1 MKKKD
6 WIISLFLICFSISY
20 SSFGQQNLA
29 KKPAYFNQKNT
40 KKGTIRCATTEN
52 EIRLQ
57 VKNPNRMV
65 KTQFEDWLAPI
76 LETQKKQS
84 ATNKTAITTY
94 TVPVVIHIIHDGDDV
109 NTIGSHASENISD
122 AQAASQITVLNQDFR
137 KKAGTPGFGTT
148 GYNRGVDCLINFV
161 LAKQDPNGV
170 LTTGIERI
178 NMGKTSWNETE
189 IDALVKPETQWDPT
203 KYLNIWIVKF
213 STNLLGYA
221 QFPSNSNLVGLDS
234 SGGDAATDGVVV
246 NYNAFGTFA
255 EDDSSF
261 ELNPKYNKG
270 RTATHE
276 IGHFL
281 GLRHIWGDD
290 DSCTGN
296 DTSSGDYVSDTP
308 DSNIENYGCPTISHC
323 TGNDMVENYMD
334 YTDDDCMNTFT
345 AGQKS
350 RMIAVMSNSPRRK
363 ELVTSKVA
371 TPGFSVNLDAA
382 LKNIF
387 INTSDCNASFSPS
400 INIENKGNTAINTV
414 TLTYTIDNKD
424 PKTYVWNGNLDQ
436 NTSGLITIPE
446 ITTSIGTHIFS
457 VAIATLNNATDL
469 NVLNDTRSNSFY
481 INPLSQLIA
490 DTTPKVTLILQ
501 CDRDGSETTWT
512 LKNSLGVTVYSGGP
526 YEDATSS
533 TKLKDPISEVFNLQD
548 GACYTFT
555 INDSYGDGINTNG
568 GLGSYTLNDEN
579 NAFIAS
585 GSTFQFNESKSFT
598 FGNDLNTTTFENSNQ
613 IFLYPNPTK
622 DFINIRIPNFL
633 DMPDRYYVTN
643 IQGKII
649 LKKEIIKQNDLT
661 ILTSSLSEGIYFV
674 SIEKGTAKHTLKFI
688 KE

>member
-20 SSFGQQNLA
+20 SSFGQQNLN

-40 KKGTIRCATTEN
+40 IKGTIRCATTEN

-94 TVPVVIHIIHDGDDV
+94 TVPVVIHIIHDGDAV

-137 KKAGTPGFGTT
+137 KIVGSPGFGTT

-203 KYLNIWIVKF
+203 KYLNIWIVNF

-308 DSNIENYGCPTISHC
+308 DSNIENYGCPTISNC

-363 ELVTSKVA
+363 ELATSKVA

-424 PKTYVWNGNLDQ
+424 PKTYVWNGNLAQ
-436 NTSGLITIPE
+436 NTAGLITIPE
-446 ITTSIGTHIFS
+446 ITTSTGAHVFS
-457 VAIATLNNATDL
+457 VAITTLNNATDL

-568 GLGSYTLNDEN
+568 GLGSYTLYDEN

-598 FGNDLNTTTFENSNQ
+598 FGNELNTTTFENTNQ

-622 DFINIRIPNFL
+622 DFITISIPNFL

-649 LKKEIIKQNDLT
+649 LKKEIVKQNDLT
-661 ILTSSLSEGIYFV
+661 IPTSSLSEGIYFV

>member
-20 SSFGQQNLA
+20 SSFGQQNLN

-94 TVPVVIHIIHDGDDV
+94 TVPVVIHIIHDGDAV

-137 KKAGTPGFGTT
+137 KIVGSPGFGTT

-178 NMGKTSWNETE
+178 NMGKSSWNETE

-203 KYLNIWIVKF
+203 KYLNIWIVNF

-234 SGGDAATDGVVV
+234 SGGDSATDGVVV
-246 NYNAFGTFA
+246 NYNAFGTFV

-290 DSCTGN
+290 DLCTGN

-350 RMIAVMSNSPRRK
+350 RMIAVMSTSPRRK
-363 ELVTSKVA
+363 ELATSKVA

-424 PKTYVWNGNLDQ
+424 PKTYVWNGNLAQ
-436 NTSGLITIPE
+436 NTAGLITIPE

-457 VAIATLNNATDL
+457 VAITTLNNATDL
-469 NVLNDTRSNSFY
+469 NVLNDSRTNSFY
-481 INPLSQLIA
+481 INPLNQLIA

-568 GLGSYTLNDEN
+568 GLGSYTLYDEN

-598 FGNDLNTTTFENSNQ
+598 FGNELNTTTFENSNQ

-622 DFINIRIPNFL
+622 DFITISIPNFL

-649 LKKEIIKQNDLT
+649 LKKEIVKQNDLT
-661 ILTSSLSEGIYFV
+661 IPTSSLSEGIYFV
-674 SIEKGTAKHTLKFI
+674 NIEKGTAKQTLKFI

>member
-20 SSFGQQNLA
+20 SSFGQQNLN

-94 TVPVVIHIIHDGDDV
+94 TVPVVIHIIHDGDAV

-137 KKAGTPGFGTT
+137 KIVGSPGFGTT

-161 LAKQDPNGV
+161 LAKQDPYGV

-221 QFPSNSNLVGLDS
+221 QFPSNSNLVGLES

-246 NYNAFGTFA
+246 NYNAFGTFV

-350 RMIAVMSNSPRRK
+350 RMIAVMSTSPRRK
-363 ELVTSKVA
+363 ELAISKVA

-424 PKTYVWNGNLDQ
+424 PNTYVWNGNLAQ
-436 NTSGLITIPE
+436 NTAGLITIPE
-446 ITTSIGTHIFS
+446 ITTSTGTHVFS
-457 VAIATLNNATDL
+457 VAITTLNNATDL
-469 NVLNDTRSNSFY
+469 NVLNDTRTNSFY

-568 GLGSYTLNDEN
+568 GLGSYTLYDEN

-622 DFINIRIPNFL
+622 DFITISIPNFL

-649 LKKEIIKQNDLT
+649 LKKEIVKQNDLT
-661 ILTSSLSEGIYFV
+661 IPTSSLSEGIYFV

>member
-1 MKKKD
+1 MKKRD

-94 TVPVVIHIIHDGDDV
+94 TVPVVIHIIHDGDAV

-203 KYLNIWIVKF
+203 KYLNIWIVNF

-221 QFPSNSNLVGLDS
+221 QFPSDSNLEDLDLF

-246 NYNAFGTFA
+246 NYNAFGTFV

-290 DSCTGN
+290 DLCTGN

-334 YTDDDCMNTFT
+334 YTDDYCMNTFT

-363 ELVTSKVA
+363 ELATSKVA

-469 NVLNDTRSNSFY
+469 NVLNDSRSNSFY

-490 DTTPKVTLILQ
+490 NTTPKVTLILQ

-568 GLGSYTLNDEN
+568 GLGSYTLYDEN

-598 FGNDLNTTTFENSNQ
+598 FGNELNTTTFENSNQ

-622 DFINIRIPNFL
+622 GF
-633 DMPDRYYVTN
+633 
-643 IQGKII
+643 
-649 LKKEIIKQNDLT
+649 LT
-661 ILTSSLSEGIYFV
+661 IESNRPTTLQLVSVQGQHLRSVQIDVKTTIDVTYLSPGVYLLIGEGNNPIR
-674 SIEKGTAKHTLKFI
+674 FI

>member
-20 SSFGQQNLA
+20 SSFGQQNLN

-94 TVPVVIHIIHDGDDV
+94 TVPVIIHIIHDGDAV

-203 KYLNIWIVKF
+203 KYLNIWIVNF

-363 ELVTSKVA
+363 ELAISKVA

-424 PKTYVWNGNLDQ
+424 PKTHVWNGNLAQ
-436 NTSGLITIPE
+436 NTAGLITIPE

-457 VAIATLNNATDL
+457 VAITTLNNATDL

-512 LKNSLGVTVYSGGP
+512 LKNSLGVTLYSGGP

-568 GLGSYTLNDEN
+568 GLGSYTLYDEN

-598 FGNDLNTTTFENSNQ
+598 FGNDLNTTIFENSNQ

-622 DFINIRIPNFL
+622 DFITISIPNFL
-633 DMPDRYYVTN
+633 DMPDRYYVSN

-649 LKKEIIKQNDLT
+649 LKKEIVKQNDLT
-661 ILTSSLSEGIYFV
+661 IPTSPLSEGIYFV
-674 SIEKGTAKHTLKFI
+674 NIEKGTAKHTLKFI